1 MDTFR
6 LFPEQASDIAT
17 KVDHVTYFLT
27 GVSMFFIVLICAL
40 VVYFAIKYRRRDPN
54 EIPPKSRSPMSLEIA
69 WTVIPLLITVVMF
82 VWGAEV
88 FVFAQQPPADA
99 MEIFVIGKRWMWQV
113 QHPEGRKEI
122 NMLHVPVGKPI
133 RLTLISQDV
142 IHDFGLPAFR
152 VKKDVL
158 PGRYSMEWFTP
169 TKVGEYHLFC
179 NQYCGA
185 KHAEMVGTVVVL
197 DQAQYAQWLAG
208 AESESPPRV
217 AGQKLFIQYGCA
229 NCHGQY
235 APTLAGL
242 YGRPVDVV
250 DEAGKHRSVI
260 ADESYL
266 RESILN
272 PNAKLVSGYPN
283 RMPSFRS
290 SLSEEQLMQLLEYI
304 KSLSGAADV
313 GPYRGNISGPA
324 TQPGN
329 NPPPIVNPPFTPYR
343 TNQ

>member
-6 LFPEQASDIAT
+6 LFPPQASEQAL
-17 KVDHVTYFLT
+17 KVDHLFYFLC
-27 GVSMFFIVLICAL
+27 GVSAFFALLICAL
-40 VVYFAIKYRRRDPN
+40 VVTFAVKYRRRHPD
-54 EIPPKSRSPMSLEIA
+54 EIPPKAPTPMSLEIA
-69 WTVIPLLITVVMF
+69 WTGIPLLITVVMF

-88 FVFAQQPPADA
+88 FVSAQEPPADT
-99 MEIFVIGKRWMWQV
+99 MQIFVVGKRWMWQI

-122 NMLHVPVGKPI
+122 NTLHVPVGRPVK
-133 RLTLISQDV
+133 LTLISQDV

-152 VKKDVL
+152 IKKDVL
-158 PGRYSMEWFTP
+158 PGAYTTEWFTA

-179 NQYCGA
+179 DQFCGA
-185 KHAEMVGTVVVL
+185 KHAEMVGTVVVC
-197 DQAQYAQWLAG
+197 DPAQYASWLAG
-208 AESESPPRV
+208 TESDTPPRV
-217 AGQKLFIQYGCA
+217 AGQKLFMQYGCV
-229 NCHGQY
+229 NCHGLY

-242 YGRPVDVV
+242 YGRPVDVI
-250 DEAGKHRSVI
+250 DEQGKHRTVI

-272 PNAKLVSGYPN
+272 PSAKLVAGFPN

-304 KSLSGAADV
+304 KSLSGAADT
-313 GPYRGNISGPA
+313 GPYRGNAAGPA
-324 TQPGN
+324 TQPVGT
-329 NPPPIVNPPFTPYR
+329 PPPIGNPPFTPYR